1 MEDKE
6 SLKVLSEIRDEMK
19 EMNAQIK
26 WLKSKATE
34 AMDNEENSEY
44 SPLKVAELE
53 NKKSKKDLQAILVLA
68 AGFGVWFLL
77 EKLGYLS
84 NI

>member
-6 SLKVLSEIRDEMK
+6 ALKVLSEIRDEMK

-26 WLKSKATE
+26 WLKNKATE
-34 AMDNEENSEY
+34 AMENESNLEQSHV
-44 SPLKVAELE
+44 KIAELE
-53 NKKSKKDLQAILVLA
+53 NKKSKKDLLAILVIA
-68 AGFGVWFLL
+68 GGFGVWFIL

>member
-34 AMDNEENSEY
+34 AIDSEENSEY

-53 NKKSKKDLQAILVLA
+53 NKKSKKDLLAILVIA

>member
-6 SLKVLSEIRDEMK
+6 SIKVLSEIRDEMK

-34 AMDNEENSEY
+34 TMDSEENSE
-44 SPLKVAELE
+44 
-53 NKKSKKDLQAILVLA
+53 
-68 AGFGVWFLL
+68 
-77 EKLGYLS
+77 
-84 NI
+84 